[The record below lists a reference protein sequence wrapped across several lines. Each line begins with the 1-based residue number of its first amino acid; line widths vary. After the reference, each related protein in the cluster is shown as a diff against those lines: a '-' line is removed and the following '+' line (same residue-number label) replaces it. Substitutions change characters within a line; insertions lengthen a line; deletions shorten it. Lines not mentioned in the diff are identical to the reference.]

1 MGKGKVMPGSTDV
14 GDVSWKVPL
23 GEFMTA
29 CEIMGSPGH
38 SWQNVA
44 TSGMSIG
51 HKGMLTAAKVLAVSA
66 LDFMKNPELV
76 EKARK
81 EHEQKHKDNPYKS
94 PLPDG
99 LKPPYRRLKN

>member
-1 MGKGKVMPGSTDV
+1 
-14 GDVSWKVPL
+14 
-23 GEFMTA
+23 MTA

-51 HKGMLTAAKVLAVSA
+51 HKGMLTAAKILAVSA

-81 EHEQKHKDNPYKS
+81 EHEQKHKDNPYVC

-99 LKPPYRRLKN
+99 LKPPFRRLKN